1 MAGWLTTPS
10 PRSSKQ
16 ERSCWLPAMPSLA
29 PATPNKMPA
38 PYWMRLA
45 KLLVSKY
52 CESVNGGSVPLSH
65 FEVV

>member
-1 MAGWLTTPS
+1 
-10 PRSSKQ
+10 
-16 ERSCWLPAMPSLA
+16 LA